1 MSPAPA
7 VETEGREGDGA
18 GAKSQNTVKSEDDRR
33 ALTLCTLDSSD
44 TQGPALDVQGG
55 GGAGESV
62 GNMAVKSEPLST
74 CTDAPEGNG
83 ALLLPST
90 KPAGADPMAGASFSH
105 DIDMANSD
113 PLNDEEE
120 GDTTECSSSFG
131 ISCCETDDDD
141 ADHCDSEVN
150 SLFAENA
157 DGDQASMCPRKKRVT
172 AEWRSAVRPMLWRFQ
187 WLELRMKDL
196 LSQVSKYDRELAII
210 KKEKELQQTNDSR
223 SEPVQ
228 LCKGHENSCMERR
241 KRRRHEEII
250 DTSLYIKKHQILSY
264 FYDKQNKGA
273 ETDGFLI
280 DDDSSGPV
288 GSDVKGGLNNV
299 GLLEPKEYDMVAEQ
313 LTLQKILLTI
323 GGIQSQVYRLQDR
336 LSKAR
341 TKQENMASL
350 VDHAHIKVSEKR
362 LRTQKR
368 SFSYK
373 KDRYTKAQK
382 KKNLNILLKE
392 DRPAHEVIS
401 LLSERAPDCQTEVAK
416 FNSEEKSGEKCPSHK
431 AITVDLLLGADSSL
445 PNGHMGDLCKE
456 NSDDI
461 LIDNQAAKEEY
472 QPFENAKHLMEQPPE
487 LTEKVAKTATLRV
500 GNNSSPVEV
509 ANTSAPLIEVEN
521 ACAPLEVGNSSGPV
535 VKQEPVFGKAPALK
549 YVYSGKRKGRKAKKG
564 WVSGS
569 KSQSKESSKTPT
581 ANQKTESTYLAAKK
595 PKIEKTTP
603 PVKKEETEKT
613 LSTDKKPKAGMSC
626 SSIKES
632 EKSSSATRKDICESS
647 PKPRIE
653 KAVLVAVNS
662 RRSQRVRKLKIY

>member
-1 MSPAPA
+1 M
-7 VETEGREGDGA
+7 
-18 GAKSQNTVKSEDDRR
+18 
-33 ALTLCTLDSSD
+33 C
-44 TQGPALDVQGG
+44 
-55 GGAGESV
+55 
-62 GNMAVKSEPLST
+62 
-74 CTDAPEGNG
+74 
-83 ALLLPST
+83 
-90 KPAGADPMAGASFSH
+90 
-105 DIDMANSD
+105 
-113 PLNDEEE
+113 
-120 GDTTECSSSFG
+120 CSS
-131 ISCCETDDDD
+131 
-141 ADHCDSEVN
+141 
-150 SLFAENA
+150 
-157 DGDQASMCPRKKRVT
+157 
-172 AEWRSAVRPMLWRFQ
+172 
-187 WLELRMKDL
+187 
-196 LSQVSKYDRELAII
+196 
-210 KKEKELQQTNDSR
+210 
-223 SEPVQ
+223 
-228 LCKGHENSCMERR
+228 
-241 KRRRHEEII
+241 
-250 DTSLYIKKHQILSY
+250 
-264 FYDKQNKGA
+264 
-273 ETDGFLI
+273 
-280 DDDSSGPV
+280 

-313 LTLQKILLTI
+313 LTLQEILLTI
-323 GGIQSQVYRLQDR
+323 GGIQSKVYRLQDR

-373 KDRYTKAQK
+373 KDRYTKAPK

-392 DRPAHEVIS
+392 DRPAHEVS
-401 LLSERAPDCQTEVAK
+401 DCQTEVAK

-456 NSDDI
+456 NNDDI

-487 LTEKVAKTATLRV
+487 LTEKVAKTATLPV
-500 GNNSSPVEV
+500 GYNSSPVEV

-549 YVYSGKRKGRKAKKG
+549 YVYSGKRKGRKAKKC

-581 ANQKTESTYLAAKK
+581 ADHKTESTFLAAKK
-595 PKIEKTTP
+595 LKIEKTTAT
-603 PVKKEETEKT
+603 VEEEETEKT
-613 LSTDKKPKAGMSC
+613 LSMDKKRKAGNSC
-626 SSIKES
+626 SSTKQS
-632 EKSSSATRKDICESS
+632 EKSSSATRNDICESS

-662 RRSQRVRKLKIY
+662 RRSQRVRKPKIY